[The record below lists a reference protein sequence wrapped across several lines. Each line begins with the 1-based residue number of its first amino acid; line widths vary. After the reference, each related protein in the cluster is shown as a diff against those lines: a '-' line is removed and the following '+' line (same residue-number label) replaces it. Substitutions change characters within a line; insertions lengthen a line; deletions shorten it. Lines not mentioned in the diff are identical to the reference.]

1 MVLQIAT
8 PVRATELN
16 PVPTVPLGMSGT
28 VMGPCN
34 DMTLPD
40 ADRRILVRF
49 DNGAEINVLFG
60 DIRHTSPF
68 PREPSQE

>member
-8 PVRATELN
+8 PVIATESN
-16 PVPTVPLGMSGT
+16 PVPTVPLGTAGT
-28 VMGPCN
+28 VIGPCN

-40 ADRRILVRF
+40 AHKRILVRF

-68 PREPSQE
+68 PRESSQE